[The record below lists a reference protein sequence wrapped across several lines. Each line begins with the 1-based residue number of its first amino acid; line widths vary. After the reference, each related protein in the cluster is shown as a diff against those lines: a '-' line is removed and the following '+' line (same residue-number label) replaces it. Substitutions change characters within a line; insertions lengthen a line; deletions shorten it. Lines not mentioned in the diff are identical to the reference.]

1 MGKCIIRRNTTHPQ
15 QASDA
20 PCTIESFKS
29 LLGEAGFA
37 TVGDEVLL
45 GIVDLIEINISNTQQ
60 TFFKQIK
67 NQSGILSSPIIETI
81 PVKQINDGFKN
92 GERLLVHHQHED
104 T

>member
-15 QASDA
+15 QASGA

-29 LLGEAGFA
+29 LLREAGFA

-67 NQSGILSSPIIETI
+67 NQSGILSSPIIETTS
-81 PVKQINDGFKN
+81 VKVI
-92 GERLLVHHQHED
+92 V
-104 T
+104 